1 MGLKQR
7 ELMSIIY
14 TTEILFMYI
23 NIKWKIKLL
32 YLQGVTT
39 YSKFS
44 YFILKIDNL
53 KKFFH
58 LVMANF
64 RA

>member
-39 YSKFS
+39 SSKFS

-53 KKFFH
+53 KRFFH